1 METATDITAL
11 KTPSGRGVI
20 RADAAELA
28 EALRDPEA
36 LLADAAILKD
46 SRSTK
51 AGVATWPG
59 APERRPRLFVKRH
72 NIKSRVHAAK
82 YAFRTPR
89 AFREFR
95 ASARIEALGLPTPKP
110 LAALAT
116 RRGAGLLPG
125 PSYFVSEAVEGAVPT
140 LDFFRAA
147 FSDEALAA
155 EYAAAVAGFLARMHD
170 AGVIHG
176 DAKCSN
182 FFAARTVDGYAFGL
196 WDLLSCRFRGTPAGN
211 AEREK
216 EVGRFAD
223 SLAAVAERLSMEL
236 PETASRHSILDA
248 YAANG
253 STMEKEKA
261 K

>member
-1 METATDITAL
+1 MR
-11 KTPSGRGVI
+11 S
-20 RADAAELA
+20 DAAELA
-28 EALRDPEA
+28 DALRDPEA
-36 LLADAAILKD
+36 LLASASILKD

-59 APERRPRLFVKRH
+59 DPARKPRLFVKRH
-72 NIKSRVHAAK
+72 NIKSRIHAAK

-95 ASARIEALGLPTPKP
+95 ASARIEALGLPTPRP

-116 RRGAGLLPG
+116 KRRAGLFPG
-125 PSYFVSEAVEGAVPT
+125 PSYFVAEAVEGAVPT
-140 LDFFRAA
+140 LDFLRAA
-147 FSDEALAA
+147 FSDEALAS
-155 EYAAAVAGFLARMHD
+155 EYVSAVAGFLARMHD

-182 FFAARTVDGYAFGL
+182 FFAAKTVDCYAFGL
-196 WDLLSCRFRGTPAGN
+196 WDLLSCRFRGAPAGD

-216 EVGRFAD
+216 EIGRFAD
-223 SLAAVAERLSMEL
+223 SLAAIAERLSMEL
-236 PETASRHSILDA
+236 PETASRQSILDA

-253 STMEKEKA
+253 STTEKEASK
-261 K
+261 